1 MAQMRKSLMGKP
13 LNNLQGFRFGSLT
26 VLQLGEKQRQSDG
39 AWWLC
44 LCDCGTQKNI
54 PATDMVQGKINS
66 CGCEH
71 AKRISKANETHGM
84 SKGRTYRIWMA
95 MRNRCNRINQDYS
108 CRGIT
113 YDERW
118 DSFENFLSDM
128 GEAPDNMSIDRIDVN
143 GNYNK
148 ANCRWATKEQQANNT
163 RSNIFI
169 EWNGKRQ
176 TRSQWERELG
186 MRPTTLRSRLRAGW
200 PMERAMQ
207 PLAWLAEGNEPL
219 PADETT

>member
-1 MAQMRKSLMGKP
+1 MGKP

-26 VLQLGEKQRQSDG
+26 VLQLGEKQRPMNG

-54 PATDMVQGKINS
+54 PATDMVQGKISS

-71 AKRISKANETHGM
+71 AKRIGKASETHGM

-108 CRGIT
+108 CRG
-113 YDERW
+113 

-128 GEAPDNMSIDRIDVN
+128 GEVPDGMSIDRIDCN
-143 GNYNK
+143 GNYHK
-148 ANCRWATKEQQANNT
+148 ANCRWATREQQANNT
-163 RSNIFI
+163 RANVFL
-169 EWNGKRQ
+169 EYGGKRQ
-176 TRSQWERELG
+176 TVAQWAKEIG
-186 MRPTTLRSRLRAGW
+186 MKQDKLRSRLRYGW
-200 PMERAMQ
+200 TTERA
-207 PLAWLAEGNEPL
+207 LAEGNTPE
-219 PADETT
+219 PADEVTE

>member
-1 MAQMRKSLMGKP
+1 MGKP

-26 VLQLGEKQRQSDG
+26 VLQLGEKQRPMNG

-54 PATDMVQGKINS
+54 PATDMVQGKISS

-71 AKRISKANETHGM
+71 AK
-84 SKGRTYRIWMA
+84 YRIWMA

-128 GEAPDNMSIDRIDVN
+128 GEVPDGMSIDRIDCN
-143 GNYNK
+143 GNYHK
-148 ANCRWATKEQQANNT
+148 ANCRWATREQQANNT
-163 RSNIFI
+163 RANVFL
-169 EWNGKRQ
+169 EYGGKRQ
-176 TRSQWERELG
+176 TVAQWAKEIG
-186 MRPTTLRSRLRAGW
+186 MKQDKLRSRLRSS
-200 PMERAMQ
+200 R
-207 PLAWLAEGNEPL
+207 
-219 PADETT
+219 

>member
-26 VLQLGEKQRQSDG
+26 VLQLGEKQRQHNG

-44 LCDCGTQKNI
+44 LCDCGNQKNI
-54 PATDMVQGKINS
+54 PSTDMVQGKINS

-71 AKRISKANETHGM
+71 AKRIGMASETHGM
-84 SKGRTYRIWMA
+84 SKGRTYRTWLA

-118 DSFENFLSDM
+118 DVFTNFLSDM
-128 GEAPDNMSIDRIDVN
+128 GEVPNEMSLDRIDVN
-143 GNYNK
+143 GNYEK
-148 ANCRWATKEQQANNT
+148 ANCRWATREQQANNT
-163 RSNIFI
+163 RANVFL
-169 EWNGKRQ
+169 EYNGKKQ
-176 TRSQWERELG
+176 TVTQWAKELG
-186 MRPTTLRSRLRAGW
+186 MKPDKLRSRLRYGW
-200 PMERAMQ
+200 TTHRA
-207 PLAWLAEGNEPL
+207 LAEGNVPEA
-219 PADETT
+219 AD